1 MARMNRRMSVDE
13 AVLALRADPAQ
24 AQLVHDAFLGDDA
37 LGSARR
43 FAASGEFSAVLQA
56 LGPVAGRSVLD
67 VGAGI
72 GLASYAFARAGA
84 ARVVALE
91 PDPSPLVGRG
101 AMAPLLA
108 EQPFEV
114 SAGLGESLPFENGAF
129 DVVYARQVLHHIAP
143 LDAALKEFAR
153 VLKPGGIFLGCREHV
168 CDTSQEL
175 KAFLR
180 AHPLHRLADNEGAHA
195 LAAYRG
201 AILEAGL
208 ELRWDWGPLE
218 SVINAYPQ
226 AQDEAQL
233 AVIHQRAWR
242 RLGPLGSALARFPG
256 LDGLL
261 RWAYHRRAQTIPGR
275 LHTFLA
281 VKTA

>member
-1 MARMNRRMSVDE
+1 
-13 AVLALRADPAQ
+13 
-24 AQLVHDAFLGDDA
+24 
-37 LGSARR
+37 
-43 FAASGEFSAVLQA
+43 
-56 LGPVAGRSVLD
+56 

-72 GLASYAFARAGA
+72 GLASYAFARSGA

-114 SAGLGESLPFENGAF
+114 SGGLGESLPFEDGAF
-129 DVVYARQVLHHIAP
+129 DVVYARQVLHHIGP

-153 VLKPGGIFLGCREHV
+153 VLKPGGLFLGCREHV
-168 CDTSQEL
+168 CDSPQEL
-175 KAFLR
+175 EAFLR
-180 AHPLHRLADNEGAHA
+180 AHPVHRLAGNEGAHA
-195 LAAYRG
+195 LAAYHAAIRG
-201 AILEAGL
+201 AGL
-208 ELRWDWGPLE
+208 DLRWDRGPLE

-233 AVIHQRAWR
+233 AVIHRRPWQ
-242 RLGPLGSALARFPG
+242 RLGSLGPALARIPG

-261 RWAYHRRAQTIPGR
+261 RWAYRRRAQAMPGR

-281 VKTA
+281 VKRA